1 MKPAEKSS
9 IDVFQFGDSTDS
21 EGQSQPKFRVP
32 STPRGRNIFTDK
44 NKSVNF
50 TPDSNKSKM
59 ILTKPRSVSYTPPT
73 PRTVARPDER
83 LYTPP
88 TPKTDARPD
97 ERPNPVKHS
106 IKKSKKGKKDR
117 EVPSI
122 NFDDVMVLSSDVD
135 SS

>member
-1 MKPAEKSS
+1 M
-9 IDVFQFGDSTDS
+9 G

-32 STPRGRNIFTDK
+32 STPRGRNIFTNK

-59 ILTKPRSVSYTPPT
+59 ILTKPRSV
-73 PRTVARPDER
+73 

-97 ERPNPVKHS
+97 ERPNPVRHS

-117 EVPSI
+117 EAPSI